1 MSVTLLYPYCTL
13 AQVQQFV
20 GNTNADKIDQIKD
33 AINRASRFIDE
44 ITGRIYYQKT
54 VTDYYLRGT
63 RGGDGWEVR
72 RYIPGKTGGGL
83 LVCPYRPI
91 ISVTSL
97 IEGTTTLT
105 ENTDFYVLN
114 ESGMIERADGD
125 NWSETPRDIKI
136 TAVFGYASDV
146 TDTPAA
152 TQPGDITQYAI
163 EIAGRMSGLF
173 ARNVEHQDGETL
185 AFYET
190 AIPKWIVDKLSAKA
204 FGV

>member
-1 MSVTLLYPYCTL
+1 MAVTLLYPYCTL
-13 AQVQQFV
+13 EQVQQFV

-63 RGGDGWEVR
+63 AGGDGWDIR
-72 RYIPGKTGGGL
+72 KYIPGKSAGGL
-83 LVCPYRPI
+83 LVCKYKPI
-91 ISVTSL
+91 VSITSL
-97 IEGTTTLT
+97 VETAVALT

-114 ESGMIERADGD
+114 ESGIVERASG

-136 TAVFGYASDV
+136 TAVFGYAT
-146 TDTPAA
+146 TDTA
-152 TQPGDITQYAI
+152 TPSADQPGDITQYAI

-173 ARNVEHQDGETL
+173 ARSVEQQDGEVM

-190 AIPKWIVDKLSAKA
+190 AIPEWIVERLAAKA
-204 FGV
+204 GMV

>member
-1 MSVTLLYPYCTL
+1 MAVALLFPYCSL

-20 GNTNADKIDQIKD
+20 GNTNADKIDQIKE

-63 RGGDGWEVR
+63 AGGDGWSIR
-72 RYIPGKTGGGL
+72 RYIPGKPASGL
-83 LVCPYRPI
+83 LVCPYKPI
-91 ISVTSL
+91 LSVSEL
-97 IEGTTTLT
+97 VVGDVVLT

-114 ESGMIERADGD
+114 DSGIIEKASG

-136 TAVFGYASDV
+136 TAVFGYAE
-146 TDTPAA
+146 TDTATPAA

-173 ARNVEHQDGETL
+173 ARNVEQQDGEVM

-190 AIPKWIVDKLSAKA
+190 AIPKWIVDRLSAKA
-204 FGV
+204 GLV